1 MKSIEKSGRMILFLQ
16 ENYLLII
23 LVIGFLLLLN
33 NNLQIENSK
42 TRRIRELL
50 VAVILISIFNSLEY
64 YFSRLDSFHYGRVFC
79 SFVCYYLRPVIV
91 ISFISLLTDHK
102 LIRPLKYL
110 TIVNGLIYSTC
121 FFTKLSFYYTSDNI
135 FNRGIL
141 GYSAHVLCF
150 FYLMVLVYIII
161 RKYNPQDKLRTILL
175 VFFVLSSLGAAL
187 LDIVVYNIRL
197 FDSVVLICVLLYY
210 LYLNMEF
217 NKIDSLTLV
226 FNRSVFYHD
235 MSIYSSRIKAV
246 ISIDM
251 NHLKEINDT
260 YGHQEGDLALQTIA
274 QIFLNYDKKY
284 VRVYRIGGDE
294 FAIFSFHLN
303 EEGVIHYIQ
312 SVKMAL
318 KKTKYTCSFGYQMNE
333 GQSIMDLYKL
343 ADQKMYVEKEK
354 YHSMTQKKSK

>member
-1 MKSIEKSGRMILFLQ
+1 M
-16 ENYLLII
+16 
-23 LVIGFLLLLN
+23 IGFLLLLN
-33 NNLQIENSK
+33 DNLQIEERK
-42 TRRIRELL
+42 TKKLRELL
-50 VAVILISIFNSLEY
+50 VAVIFMSIFNAFEY
-64 YFSRLDSFHYGRVFC
+64 YFAKLDTFHFGRVFC
-79 SFVCYYLRPVIV
+79 SFVCYFLRPVVV
-91 ISFISLLTDHK
+91 ILFISLLTDHR

-121 FFTKLSFYYTSDNI
+121 FFTKLTFYYTSDNI

-141 GYSAHVLCF
+141 GYSAHVLCL

-175 VFFVLSSLGAAL
+175 VFFVLSSLGAFL

-197 FDSVVLICVLLYY
+197 FDSVILICVLLYY

-217 NKIDSLTLV
+217 NKIDSLTQV

-235 MSIYSSRIKAV
+235 MNTYSSRIKAV
-246 ISIDM
+246 LSIDM
-251 NHLKEINDT
+251 NRLKEINDN

-274 QIFLNYDKKY
+274 QIFLDYDKKY

-303 EEGVIHYIQ
+303 EEGVIDYIQ
-312 SVKMAL
+312 SVKNAL
-318 KKTKYTCSFGYQMNE
+318 KKTRYTCSFGYQMNHGE
-333 GQSIMDLYKL
+333 SIMDLYKL

-354 YHSMTQKKSK
+354 YHSMSQKKSK